1 MAGEVFIKCLISVL
15 LLNSCRGEINGRL
28 LDENEEN
35 MDLETH
41 HTRDLPIQNSIQS
54 HPRRHRKSKRRMKRR
69 YKCYSCEPPD
79 CSNNITTHTHL
90 CQNAIQ
96 CWKSRVR
103 DSYGVERMSRG
114 CTTSHDQLPVLCNPN
129 IKGGHSKRHSS
140 GQYNIECCTGDYCNN
155 GSFPELSPINQV
167 IRMDPVTP
175 DGLKWA
181 IGTIAVVALLLV
193 AGTGIYFWLRQ
204 SRHKR
209 LLVSRNKADPET
221 YYASDDILRATTAGD
236 STLREYLEHSVTS
249 GSGSG
254 LPLLIQ
260 RTLAKQVSLVE
271 IIGRGRYGEVWRG
284 IWHGENVAVKL
295 FYSRDEESWKRE
307 TEIYSTVLLRH
318 ENILGYIGSDMTSRN
333 SCTQLLL
340 LTHYYPLG
348 SLFDHLNRS
357 PLTHHEMVVICL
369 SIANGLVHLHTEIFG
384 KQGKPAIAHR
394 DLKSK
399 NILIRLNGSC
409 VIADFGLAVTHVQAT
424 GQIDLGNNPKVGTRR
439 YMAPEVLDESINMGC
454 FEAIRRVDIYA
465 LGLIFWEVC
474 RRTLSC
480 GIAEDYKVPF
490 YDVVPADP
498 SFEDMKKVV
507 CGDNYRP
514 SLSNR
519 WTSDPLLAG
528 MCKLMRECWHQN
540 ANVRLPALRVKKTIQ
555 KLASNDASV
564 KLHQNEDEV

>member
-1 MAGEVFIKCLISVL
+1 MAAEVFIKCLISFL

-35 MDLETH
+35 MDLEAH
-41 HTRDLPIQNSIQS
+41 HARDLPIQNSIQS
-54 HPRRHRKSKRRMKRR
+54 HPR

-103 DSYGVERMSRG
+103 DSFGVERMSRG

-129 IKGGHSKRHSS
+129 IKGGHAKRHSS

-155 GSFPELSPINQV
+155 GSFPELSPINEV
-167 IRMDPVTP
+167 IRMDPGTP
-175 DGLKWA
+175 PGLKWA
-181 IGTIAVVALLLV
+181 IGLIAVAVVLLI
-193 AGTGIYFWLRQ
+193 AGAAVCVWWRQ
-204 SRHKR
+204 GRHKR
-209 LLVSRNKADPET
+209 LLVSRSKADPET

-260 RTLAKQVSLVE
+260 RTLAKQVSLVD

-348 SLFDHLNRS
+348 SLYDHLNRS
-357 PLTHHEMVVICL
+357 ALTHHEMVVICL
-369 SIANGLVHLHTEIFG
+369 SVANGLVHLHTEIFG

-399 NILIRLNGSC
+399 NILIRHNGSC

-439 YMAPEVLDESINMGC
+439 YMAPEVLDE
-454 FEAIRRVDIYA
+454 R
-465 LGLIFWEVC
+465 
-474 RRTLSC
+474 
-480 GIAEDYKVPF
+480 
-490 YDVVPADP
+490 
-498 SFEDMKKVV
+498 
-507 CGDNYRP
+507 
-514 SLSNR
+514 
-519 WTSDPLLAG
+519 
-528 MCKLMRECWHQN
+528 
-540 ANVRLPALRVKKTIQ
+540 
-555 KLASNDASV
+555 
-564 KLHQNEDEV
+564 